1 MPFSVW
7 SNQKKQLMWSRTPND
22 GRRADQHHGITP
34 LRDEALQIIPVFVAP
49 CHRYVPDDVLTLNFD
64 CGWVDGDILR
74 SSLHGDR
81 DWVAGLRV
89 DLNSDWVPCCATL
102 LGLGPGSFR
111 VVH

>member
-22 GRRADQHHGITP
+22 GRRADQHHGISP

-49 CHRYVPDDVLTLNFD
+49 YHRYVPDDVLTLNFD
-64 CGWVDGDILR
+64 CGWVDGRL
-74 SSLHGDR
+74 L
-81 DWVAGLRV
+81 VAGRWV
-89 DLNSDWVPCCATL
+89 DLNSDWVPCCAAL
-102 LGLGPGSFR
+102 LGLEPASFR

>member
-64 CGWVDGDILR
+64 CGWVDGDMETGL
-74 SSLHGDR
+74 LHVC
-81 DWVAGLRV
+81 WLLVAGL
-89 DLNSDWVPCCATL
+89 
-102 LGLGPGSFR
+102 LGMG
-111 VVH
+111 

>member
-22 GRRADQHHGITP
+22 GRRADQHHGISP

-64 CGWVDGDILR
+64 CGWVDGDNGDI
-74 SSLHGDR
+74 HG
-81 DWVAGLRV
+81 DWVAGWPMA
-89 DLNSDWVPCCATL
+89 LNSDWVPCCAAL

-111 VVH
+111 VVHC